1 MTESPAR
8 DEAPVSASAEAEIAA
23 PVETT
28 WDVLTNI
35 ERWTDWN
42 PDVKSVDVE
51 GEVTTGSVFRWKAG
65 PGTITS
71 TVDRLERPNLIAWTG
86 TTLGGLRAH
95 HVWRLEER
103 NGKTHVRTSES
114 FLGLVARLFR
124 RPLRKTLER
133 SLADGLRHLKAEAE
147 RQAGATR

>member
-1 MTESPAR
+1 MSQSPAH
-8 DEAPVSASAEAEIAA
+8 DEAPVSAAAETEIAA

-28 WDVLTNI
+28 WDVLTDI
-35 ERWTDWN
+35 ERWPVWN
-42 PDVKSVDVE
+42 PDVKSVDLE

-71 TVDRLERPNLIAWTG
+71 TIERLERPNLIAWTG

-95 HVWRLEER
+95 HVWHLEER
-103 NGKTHVRTSES
+103 NGKTHVRTIES
-114 FLGLVARLFR
+114 FLGLLARVFR

-133 SLADGLRHLKAEAE
+133 SLADGVRHLKAEAE
-147 RQAGATR
+147 RQAGAVR

>member
-1 MTESPAR
+1 MTEPPAR

-28 WDVLTNI
+28 WDVLTDI
-35 ERWTDWN
+35 KRWPAWN
-42 PDVKSVDVE
+42 PDVKSVDLE

-71 TVDRLERPNLIAWTG
+71 TVERLERPNLIAWTG

-114 FLGLVARLFR
+114 FLGLLARVFR

-133 SLADGLRHLKAEAE
+133 SLADGVRHLKAEAE
-147 RQAGATR
+147 RQAGAAR

>member
-1 MTESPAR
+1 MTQSPAR
-8 DEAPVSASAEAEIAA
+8 DEAPVSAAVEAEIAA

-28 WDVLTNI
+28 WDVLTDV
-35 ERWTDWN
+35 ERWPAWN
-42 PDVKSVDVE
+42 PDVKSVDLE

-71 TVDRLERPNLIAWTG
+71 TVDRLERPNVIAWTG
-86 TTLGGLRAH
+86 TTLGVLRAH
-95 HVWRLEER
+95 HVWHLEER

-114 FLGLVARLFR
+114 FLGLLARILR

-133 SLADGLRHLKAEAE
+133 SLADGVRHLKAEAE
-147 RQAGATR
+147 RQAGAKR

>member
-28 WDVLTNI
+28 WDVLTDI
-35 ERWTDWN
+35 ERWPDWN
-42 PDVKSVDVE
+42 PDVKSVDLE

-95 HVWRLEER
+95 HVWHLEER

-114 FLGLVARLFR
+114 FLGLLARIFR
-124 RPLRKTLER
+124 RSLRKTLER
-133 SLADGLRHLKAEAE
+133 SLGNGLRYLKAEAE

>member
-8 DEAPVSASAEAEIAA
+8 DDAPVSAVAEAEIAA

-28 WDVLTNI
+28 WDVLSDI
-35 ERWTDWN
+35 ERWPAWN
-42 PDVKSVDVE
+42 PDVKSVDLE

-71 TVDRLERPNLIAWTG
+71 TVERLERPNLIAWTG

-95 HVWRLEER
+95 HVWHLEER
-103 NGKTHVRTSES
+103 NGKTHVRTTES
-114 FLGLVARLFR
+114 FLGLLARILR
-124 RPLRKTLER
+124 RPLRKMLER
-133 SLADGLRHLKAEAE
+133 SLGDGVRHLKAEVE
-147 RQAGATR
+147 RRAGAGR